1 MSESD
6 TLLTKVLAVLPTLQQ
21 SVSVLHEKEC
31 ARLNRSAIETQCIV
45 DVSDPSITCARID
58 AGSVPVIRLSG
69 AWVLSCMFDGKSEN
83 VVDAIRRGI
92 IIAHK
97 RLRWTLG
104 KSKPRIAAEYVE
116 KAKGYRVAMGRDFSL
131 PISSFRTRVTV
142 TMSDAM
148 TGETETRDNVKV
160 SDIETVQ
167 RELAHV
173 LTARVYAHEQ
183 AAKIRDNELAEEI
196 RKQDPAKVTSVAVSV
211 ISTDYAIQ
219 RLTYETYVDGI
230 SHVGTVDLDELPES
244 AE

>member
-1 MSESD
+1 MQENE
-6 TLLTKVLAVLPTLQQ
+6 TLQKVLAVLPTLQQ

-31 ARLNRSAIETQCIV
+31 QRLNKSPIETQCIV
-45 DVSDPSITCARID
+45 DVSDPSIECARID

-69 AWVLSCMFDGKSEN
+69 AWVLSCMFNGQSAN

-116 KAKGYRVAMGRDFSL
+116 KARGYRAAMGRDFSL
-131 PISSFRTRVTV
+131 PVSSFRTRVTV

-148 TGETETRDNVKV
+148 TGETETRENVKL
-160 SDIETVQ
+160 SDVADVQ
-167 RELAHV
+167 RELAHL

-183 AAKIRDNELAEEI
+183 VATLLDQLHGQEMAKN
-196 RKQDPAKVTSVAVSV
+196 DPAPAVAVSLSV

-219 RLTYETYVDGI
+219 RLTYEDYADGI
-230 SHVGTVDLDELPES
+230 THTGTVDIDELPEVIT
-244 AE
+244 